1 MALFCIKLRLIFIQC
16 LDRKIWIFLAR
27 EYVTLCSNY
36 LTEKQPISI
45 YLSLMPLSCFL
56 ILGFSPLTYAEQPTE
71 YRMKVAFL
79 YNFAA
84 YTEWP
89 DRHIQNLNLCI
100 YDENPFGEYLQHI
113 QQKKI
118 NNEEIVIKHVRNIDD
133 LTNCQMIFITR
144 SAIGNLDHVIN
155 LLNGKPI
162 LTVADTPGTASKGI
176 VLNMAVKEGKVTFE
190 ANIAKAKR
198 SGLKLSSQL
207 LRFASE
213 IYQ

>member
-1 MALFCIKLRLIFIQC
+1 MALFYIKLKLLFIRC
-16 LDRKIWIFLAR
+16 SFKKIWILLKW
-27 EYVTLCSNY
+27 EYAILCNNH
-36 LTEKQPISI
+36 LIKKQPSSI
-45 YLSLMPLSCFL
+45 YLILMPLSCFL
-56 ILGFSPLTYAEQPTE
+56 ILGYSPLTYAEQPTE

-100 YDENPFGEYLQHI
+100 YDEDPFGEHLQHI

-118 NNEEIVIKHVRNIDD
+118 NNDEIVIQHVKNIGD

-162 LTVADTPGTASKGI
+162 LTVADTPGTASRGI
-176 VLNMAVKEGKVTFE
+176 VLNMTVKEGKVTFE
-190 ANIAKAKR
+190 ANIAKAKK